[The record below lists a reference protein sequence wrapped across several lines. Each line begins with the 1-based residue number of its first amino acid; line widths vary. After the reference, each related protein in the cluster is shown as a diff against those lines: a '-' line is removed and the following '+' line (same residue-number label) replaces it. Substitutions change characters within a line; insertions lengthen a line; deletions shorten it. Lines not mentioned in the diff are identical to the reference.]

1 LTAGPAA
8 RRRPPKPRM
17 RIVALGGI
25 LAVLAM
31 VGIAIWQTQETPD
44 DLLKGEPP
52 PAGSSPISHQTVLV
66 TVLEGES
73 VRDVGERLEKEGV
86 VSSALLF
93 RIMVALE
100 GYEQQLVAGD
110 YEFEKGMPTVQV
122 IDRLRKGV
130 TSPLVVTIIEGMR
143 AEEIADIMQREGVVN
158 RQSFLEAIQGSY
170 DFAFLRNK
178 PLSAN
183 LEGYLFP
190 DTYFFGR
197 TTTVEDAVKQMLDN
211 FDKKFTQELRDE
223 AANVGL
229 SVHTVVTLASIVE
242 REAQVAEERPII
254 AGVFLRRLRIGM
266 PLEADPTVQYA
277 VANDPE
283 SVAEYGYWKKE
294 LTREDLELDSPYN
307 TYRRTG
313 LPAGPIANPGLDS
326 IVAVVRPAQTN
337 YLYFVAKPDGSHAFA
352 ETLEE
357 HLANV
362 ELYQ

>member
-1 LTAGPAA
+1 
-8 RRRPPKPRM
+8 M

-31 VGIAIWQTQETPD
+31 VGIAIWQLRETPD
-44 DLLKGEPP
+44 DLLRGEPP
-52 PAGSSPISHQTVLV
+52 PIASTPVPGQPVLV

-73 VRDVGERLEKEGV
+73 VSDVGNRLEDEGV
-86 VSSALLF
+86 ISSAILF
-93 RIMVALE
+93 RILVALE
-100 GYEQQLVAGD
+100 GYQGQLKAGD

-122 IDRLRKGV
+122 IDRLHRGV
-130 TSPLVVTIIEGMR
+130 TSPLVVTVREGMR
-143 AEEIADIMQREGVVN
+143 AEEIADLMQRERVVS
-158 RQSFLEAIQGSY
+158 REAFLEAIRGSY
-170 DFAFLRNK
+170 DFAFLLNK
-178 PLSAN
+178 PVSAD

-197 TTTVEDAVKQMLDN
+197 STTVEDAVKQMLEN
-211 FDKKFTQELRDE
+211 FDTKFSEELRQE

-254 AGVFLRRLRIGM
+254 AGVFLRRLRLGI

-277 VANDPE
+277 LGSDPE
-283 SVAEYGYWKKE
+283 SVAEHGYWKKE
-294 LTREDLELDSPYN
+294 LTQQDLEIDSPYN

-313 LPAGPIANPGLDS
+313 LPPGPIANPGLDS

-357 HLANV
+357 HLRNV
-362 ELYQ
+362 ELYR

>member
-1 LTAGPAA
+1 
-8 RRRPPKPRM
+8 
-17 RIVALGGI
+17 
-25 LAVLAM
+25 M
-31 VGIAIWQTQETPD
+31 VGIAIWQMRETPD

-52 PAGSSPISHQTVLV
+52 PFVSSPVSRQTVLV

-73 VRDVGERLEKEGV
+73 VREVGERLEEEGV
-86 VSSALLF
+86 VSSAILF

-100 GYEQQLVAGD
+100 GYEGQLVAGD
-110 YEFEKGMPTVQV
+110 YELEKGMPTVQV
-122 IDRLRKGV
+122 IDRLRRGI
-130 TSPLVVTIIEGMR
+130 TSPLVVTVREGVR
-143 AEEIADIMQREGVVN
+143 AEEIADIMQRQGVVN
-158 RQSFLEAIQGSY
+158 RQAFLEAIQGSY

-197 TTTVEDAVKQMLDN
+197 TTTAEDAVKQMLEN
-211 FDKKFTQELRDE
+211 FDKKFSQELRQE
-223 AANVGL
+223 AANLGL

-254 AGVFLRRLRIGM
+254 AGVFLRRLRLGI

-277 VANDPE
+277 LGNDPE

-294 LTREDLELDSPYN
+294 LTQEDLEVDSPYN
-307 TYRRTG
+307 TYRRMG
-313 LPAGPIANPGLDS
+313 LPPGPIANPGLDS

-357 HLANV
+357 HLSNV
-362 ELYQ
+362 ELYR

>member
-1 LTAGPAA
+1 
-8 RRRPPKPRM
+8 M

-31 VGIAIWQTQETPD
+31 VGIAVWQMRETPD

-52 PAGSSPISHQTVLV
+52 PVGRSPVSRQSVLV

-73 VRDVGERLEKEGV
+73 VRDVGDRLEKEGV
-86 VSSALLF
+86 ISSAILF

-100 GYEQQLVAGD
+100 GYEGQMVAGD

-122 IDRLRKGV
+122 IERLHKGV
-130 TSPLVVTIIEGMR
+130 TSPLVVTVREGVR
-143 AEEIADIMQREGVVN
+143 AEEIADLMQSEGVVS
-158 RQSFLEAIQGSY
+158 REAFLEAIQGSY

-197 TTTVEDAVKQMLDN
+197 MTTVEDAVKQMLEN
-211 FDKKFTQELRDE
+211 FDKKFSQELRDE
-223 AANVGL
+223 ASNAGL
-229 SVHTVVTLASIVE
+229 SVHSVVTLASIVE
-242 REAQVAEERPII
+242 REAQVPEERPII
-254 AGVFLRRLRIGM
+254 AGVFLRRLRFGI

-277 VANDPE
+277 LGNDPA

-294 LTREDLELDSPYN
+294 LTQDDLQVDSPYN
-307 TYRRTG
+307 TYRRMG
-313 LPAGPIANPGLDS
+313 LPPAPIANPGLDS
-326 IVAVVRPAQTN
+326 IVAVVRPAQTT
-337 YLYFVAKPDGSHAFA
+337 YLYFVAKPDGSHTFA

-357 HLANV
+357 HLRNI
-362 ELYQ
+362 ELYGQR

>member
-1 LTAGPAA
+1 
-8 RRRPPKPRM
+8 M
-17 RIVALGGI
+17 RIVAIAGI
-25 LAVLAM
+25 VTVLAM
-31 VGIAIWQTQETPD
+31 LGIAAWQMRETPD

-52 PAGSSPISHQTVLV
+52 PAGRTPSSHQTVLV

-73 VRDVGERLEKEGV
+73 VGDVGERLEDEGV
-86 VSSALLF
+86 VSSAILF
-93 RIMVALE
+93 RVLVALE
-100 GYEQQLVAGD
+100 GHEGALVAGD
-110 YEFEKGMPTVQV
+110 YEFETGMPVVQV
-122 IDRLRKGV
+122 IDRLHKGI
-130 TSPLVVTIIEGMR
+130 TSPLVVTVIEGMR

-158 RQSFLEAIQGSY
+158 RQAFLEAIQQSY
-170 DFAFLRNK
+170 DFAFLLNK
-178 PLSAN
+178 PAGTN

-197 TTTVEDAVKQMLDN
+197 TTTVEDAVKQMLEN
-211 FDKKFTQELRDE
+211 FDAKFTEGLRQE
-223 AANVGL
+223 ATNAGL
-229 SVHTVVTLASIVE
+229 SLHTVVTVASIVE

-254 AGVFLRRLRIGM
+254 AGVFLRRLRLGI

-277 VANDPE
+277 VANDPA

-294 LTREDLELDSPYN
+294 LTQEDLDSDSPYN
-307 TYRRTG
+307 TYRRMG
-313 LPAGPIANPGLDS
+313 LPPGPICNPGLDS

-362 ELYQ
+362 ELYR

>member
-1 LTAGPAA
+1 
-8 RRRPPKPRM
+8 M

-25 LAVLAM
+25 LGVLAM
-31 VGIAIWQTQETPD
+31 VGIAIWQMGETPD

-52 PAGSSPISHQTVLV
+52 PVGRTPSSSQTVLV

-73 VRDVGERLEKEGV
+73 VRDVGERLEEEGV
-86 VSSALLF
+86 VSSAILF
-93 RIMVALE
+93 RILVALE
-100 GYEQQLVAGD
+100 GYEGQLVAGD
-110 YEFEKGMPTVQV
+110 YEFEKGTPTVQV
-122 IDRLRKGV
+122 IDRLRKGI
-130 TSPLVVTIIEGMR
+130 TSPLVVTVREGVR
-143 AEEIADIMQREGVVN
+143 AEEIADLMQSEGVVS
-158 RQSFLEAIQGSY
+158 RQAFLEAIEGSY

-197 TTTVEDAVKQMLDN
+197 TTTVEDAVKQMLEN
-211 FDKKFTQELRDE
+211 FDKKFSEPLRQE
-223 AANVGL
+223 AANLGL

-254 AGVFLRRLRIGM
+254 AGVFLRRLRLGI

-294 LTREDLELDSPYN
+294 LTQADLEVDSPYN
-307 TYRRTG
+307 TYRRWG
-313 LPAGPIANPGLDS
+313 LPPGPIGNPGLDS
-326 IVAVVRPAQTN
+326 IVAVVRPAQTS

-357 HLANV
+357 HLRNV
-362 ELYQ
+362 ELYR

>member
-1 LTAGPAA
+1 
-8 RRRPPKPRM
+8 M

-31 VGIAIWQTQETPD
+31 LGIAVWQMWETPD

-52 PAGSSPISHQTVLV
+52 LSGRVSSSRQAVLV

-73 VRDVGERLEKEGV
+73 VRDVGERLEEEGV
-86 VSSALLF
+86 VSSAILF
-93 RIMVALE
+93 RILVALE
-100 GYEQQLVAGD
+100 GYEGRLVAGD
-110 YEFEKGMPTVQV
+110 YELEKGMPSVQV
-122 IDRLRKGV
+122 IDRLHRGI
-130 TSPLVVTIIEGMR
+130 TSPLVVTVIEGMR
-143 AEEIADIMQREGVVN
+143 AEEIADIMRREGVVS
-158 RQSFLEAIQGSY
+158 REAFLEAIQGSY
-170 DFAFLRNK
+170 EFAFLRNK
-178 PLSAN
+178 PESVN

-197 TTTVEDAVKQMLDN
+197 TTTVEDAVKQMLEN
-211 FDKKFTQELRDE
+211 FDAKFSEELREE
-223 AANVGL
+223 ADNAGL
-229 SVHTVVTLASIVE
+229 SLHTVVTLASIVE

-254 AGVFLRRLRIGM
+254 AGVFLRRLSRGI

-294 LTREDLELDSPYN
+294 LTQEDLEIDSPYN
-307 TYRRTG
+307 TYRNWG
-313 LPAGPIANPGLDS
+313 LPPGPIANPGLDS
-326 IVAVVRPAQTN
+326 IVGVVRPAQTN

-362 ELYQ
+362 ELYR

>member
-1 LTAGPAA
+1 
-8 RRRPPKPRM
+8 M
-17 RIVALGGI
+17 RIVALGGT

-31 VGIAIWQTQETPD
+31 VGIAIWQMRETPD

-52 PAGSSPISHQTVLV
+52 PVGSSPSSSQTVLV
-66 TVLEGES
+66 TVLEGQS

-86 VSSALLF
+86 VASAILF

-100 GYEQQLVAGD
+100 GYEGQLVAGD
-110 YEFEKGMPTVQV
+110 YELEKGMPTVQV
-122 IDRLRKGV
+122 IDRLHKGI
-130 TSPLVVTIIEGMR
+130 TSPLVVTVREGLR
-143 AEEIADIMQREGVVN
+143 AEEIADIMQREGVTSS
-158 RQSFLEAIQGSY
+158 QAFLEAIQGSY

-178 PLSAN
+178 PLSGN

-197 TTTVEDAVKQMLDN
+197 STTVEDAVKQMLEN
-211 FDKKFTQELRDE
+211 FDGKFSEELRQE
-223 AANVGL
+223 AANLGL
-229 SVHTVVTLASIVE
+229 SVHTVVTVASIVE

-254 AGVFLRRLRIGM
+254 AGVFLRRLRLGI

-277 VANDPE
+277 VGNDPE

-294 LTREDLELDSPYN
+294 LTQEDLAIDSPYN
-307 TYRRTG
+307 TYRRMG
-313 LPAGPIANPGLDS
+313 LPPGPIANPGLDS
-326 IVAVVRPAQTN
+326 IVAVVRPAQTS

-362 ELYQ
+362 ELYR

>member
-1 LTAGPAA
+1 
-8 RRRPPKPRM
+8 M

-31 VGIAIWQTQETPD
+31 VGIAIWQMRETPD

-52 PAGSSPISHQTVLV
+52 PVGRSPSPSQTVLI

-86 VSSALLF
+86 VASALLF

-100 GYEQQLVAGD
+100 GYEGQLVAGD

-122 IDRLRKGV
+122 IDRLHRGI
-130 TSPLVVTIIEGMR
+130 TSPLVVTVREGMR
-143 AEEIADIMQREGVVN
+143 AEEIADLMQREGVTS
-158 RQSFLEAIQGSY
+158 RQAFLEAIQGSY

-178 PLSAN
+178 PAAAN

-197 TTTVEDAVKQMLDN
+197 RTTVEDAVKQMLEN
-211 FDKKFTQELRDE
+211 FDTKFSEELRQE
-223 AANVGL
+223 AANLGL

-254 AGVFLRRLRIGM
+254 AGVFLRRLRLGI

-277 VANDPE
+277 LGSDPE

-294 LTREDLELDSPYN
+294 LTQQDLEVDSPYN
-307 TYRRTG
+307 TYRRVG
-313 LPAGPIANPGLDS
+313 LPPGPIANPGLDS
-326 IVAVVRPAQTN
+326 IVAVVRPAQTS

-357 HLANV
+357 HLRNV
-362 ELYQ
+362 ELYGRR

>member
-1 LTAGPAA
+1 
-8 RRRPPKPRM
+8 M
-17 RIVALGGI
+17 RIVALSGI

-31 VGIAIWQTQETPD
+31 LGIAVWQMQETPD

-52 PAGSSPISHQTVLV
+52 PVGRTPISHQTVLV

-73 VRDVGERLEKEGV
+73 VRDVGELLEKEGV
-86 VSSALLF
+86 ISSAILF
-93 RIMVALE
+93 RILVALE
-100 GYEQQLVAGD
+100 GYDGQLVAGD
-110 YEFEKGMPTVQV
+110 YELEKGMPTVQV
-122 IDRLRKGV
+122 IDRLHKGI

-143 AEEIADIMQREGVVN
+143 AEEIADTMQREGVVS
-158 RQSFLEAIQGSY
+158 REAFLEAIQGSY

-178 PLSAN
+178 PVSAN

-197 TTTVEDAVKQMLDN
+197 TTTAEDAVKQMLEN
-211 FDKKFTQELRDE
+211 FDAKFSEELRQE
-223 AANVGL
+223 ADNAGL
-229 SVHTVVTLASIVE
+229 SLHTVVTLASIVE

-254 AGVFLRRLRIGM
+254 AGIFLRRLRIGM

-277 VANDPE
+277 LANDPE

-294 LTREDLELDSPYN
+294 LTQKDLEIDSPYN

-313 LPAGPIANPGLDS
+313 LPPGPICNPGLDS

-362 ELYQ
+362 ELYGPR

>member
-1 LTAGPAA
+1 
-8 RRRPPKPRM
+8 M
-17 RIVALGGI
+17 RIVALGGT
-25 LAVLAM
+25 LAILAM
-31 VGIAIWQTQETPD
+31 VGIAIWQMRETPD

-52 PAGSSPISHQTVLV
+52 PVGRTPSSSQTILV

-86 VSSALLF
+86 VASAILF

-100 GYEQQLVAGD
+100 GYEGQLVAGD
-110 YEFEKGMPTVQV
+110 YELEKGMPTVQV
-122 IDRLRKGV
+122 IDRLRKGI
-130 TSPLVVTIIEGMR
+130 TSPLVVTVIEGMR
-143 AEEIADIMQREGVVN
+143 AEEIADIMQREGVTS
-158 RQSFLEAIQGSY
+158 REAFLEAIQGSY

-178 PLSAN
+178 PQSVN

-211 FDKKFTQELRDE
+211 FDKKFSDELRQE
-223 AANVGL
+223 AATAGL
-229 SVHTVVTLASIVE
+229 SLHTVVTLASIVE

-266 PLEADPTVQYA
+266 PLEADPAVQYA
-277 VANDPE
+277 VANDPA

-294 LTREDLELDSPYN
+294 LTREDLEIDSPYN

-313 LPAGPIANPGLDS
+313 LPPGPIANPGLDS

-362 ELYQ
+362 ELYGPR